1 MPFST
6 FGISKFG
13 LIFLDSE
20 TQKHLVSDDEEA
32 RGEGEKNEEEGGM
45 KFLFGPLHSLSFL
58 VGLSQ
63 DQGDPKKQLVT
74 HKL

>member
-1 MPFST
+1 M
-6 FGISKFG
+6 
-13 LIFLDSE
+13 
-20 TQKHLVSDDEEA
+20 LVDEEA